1 MSTTGDNARDPEV
14 AAATDTPRPF
24 AGRISDAEH
33 DALRARRARNG
44 DSADDGT
51 PLIGLALSGGGIR
64 SATFCL
70 GLLRGLA
77 QRGLLKRFDYLST
90 VSGGGYI
97 GAMFARLVSV
107 LGIDRAQAL
116 LARSDSIPLSWLR
129 RYGRYLAP
137 MGARDFGIGIAT
149 YLRAII
155 AVHMEFA
162 MMAMVVGLLA
172 TSAYTLDAQV
182 GALDAG
188 AWSGWGSI
196 WWPLAVASWL
206 AVAPGL
212 LVLYWMVRVDAR
224 TPRSPVRSTES
235 RIDQPARI
243 GAVDALLIL
252 GSGALGIS
260 LVAGWGE
267 DWTDAVGAWFSGGAG
282 GRWPALPGPTWSLGI
297 GIGLV
302 GIGAA
307 GVAAMLRL
315 TRARRAGDP
324 VSLPAARRILTAW
337 LRGINLMAVVLA
349 ALGLLDWLSW
359 ELHKILSA
367 SYAGLFGG
375 LGLGGAFL
383 LAIRSLSEPLQR
395 TIQSSR
401 SASADLL
408 PRLVNIAGYT
418 LAFGLVL
425 LWTTL
430 VQHLIYG
437 GFSLGDCQPSLP
449 VAACDA
455 LVSSAG
461 WRWLFVALLPLA
473 WFFAT
478 GWNADNA
485 NASSL
490 HNMYAA
496 RLARAYLGAANV
508 ERFGGED
515 ALQAS
520 AADTSPEAL
529 SDVTAVDE
537 SDDVPLRAH
546 RPTEQGGPIH
556 LINVCLNQTRGHQ
569 TRLYNADRKGVP
581 MVLSGYGI
589 DVGHKPLPDAT
600 LDGIGGL
607 ARWVGIS
614 GAAASPG
621 AGVNTTPGWAA
632 LLFLAG
638 ARLGYWL
645 NLGDAWAALERG
657 MVARA
662 PRWWELRF
670 AKMLRL
676 YAEFRAAYAGP
687 LAPDWYLS
695 DGGHF
700 DNTGVHPLLQRQLD
714 LIVLADCGA
723 DPKFEYADL
732 ENLVRKARIDYGAEI
747 EFYRAEEANR
757 RFGPPAGEGAAARL
771 VYLSPQELVDNHT
784 ARGVLLARILYRA
797 DAQGRRREGTLLV
810 FKPNLHALLDVDIL
824 AYARRRRDFPQ
835 QGTGDQFFDEAQWES
850 YHRLGEDFGTELGAA
865 MLARLP
871 GWSQS
876 VLLPPDRQLRIA
888 TSSLSKPHDESRPF
902 WKLQTQ
908 QAAVGALSLGALV
921 AVLMPVWQA
930 FDEWRSEQARNR
942 ETLATLLDKAE
953 GIFRVAS
960 QRTLEQ
966 RAYEAM
972 IDALSPSG
980 TDMGAGTDDAATAP
994 ARFRAFD
1001 AYAGSD
1007 PVAGRLLKDLA
1018 ATLEPMRATLQS
1030 GTVDAAAFAQRVDAL
1045 ASVLRQRRHAM
1056 PDPASYSDRMAIA
1069 RFRQLSDTVRGDDSD
1084 VRIAK
1089 AFLVMAA
1096 KTCGNPTDT
1105 HVRPEVLCGELRGN
1119 DTRDLDPSAY
1129 WVRLRED
1136 EHLDAGPTLR
1146 YAVAEPVVAPVA
1158 ARLPVVAAQDKGTTT
1173 DAVAS
1178 QVVTPPMPTAVV
1190 KTDPSTSTDIAD
1202 AATVATVTTPD
1213 RDVAMTET
1221 RRLDPRRLKI
1231 LRSVPASVA
1240 TTPAA
1245 TMPAAALSVALP
1257 ADAWPARLARSCPGS
1272 RKQLFVHIH
1281 EESARAPLAGLAWD
1295 SIAATFRMQGI
1306 ENVSITSAAQGREAP
1321 RPHPV
1326 PTLLVHD
1333 LRRNGDCAAALT
1345 EWIATQWPQRD
1356 ASLEF
1361 RIRGLPR
1368 GYTGRPGVIELW
1380 WPPQDAQAGIGAKGG
1395 P

>member
-1 MSTTGDNARDPEV
+1 MQMNSQSHDGR
-14 AAATDTPRPF
+14 TPPHGTH
-24 AGRISDAEH
+24 AGRLSEAEEA
-33 DALRARRARNG
+33 ALRARRAHNG
-44 DSADDGT
+44 TEAADDGNA

-97 GAMFARLVSV
+97 GAMFARLVCV

-162 MMAMVVGLLA
+162 IMAIVVGLLA
-172 TSAYTLDAQV
+172 TSAYTLDAQI

-188 AWSGWGSI
+188 AWSGWGST

-212 LVLYWMVRVDAR
+212 LVLYWMVRADAR
-224 TPRSPVRSTES
+224 TPRSPAGRM
-235 RIDQPARI
+235 DQPARI

-267 DWTDAVGAWFSGGAG
+267 DWGQAVGAWFSGGAG
-282 GRWPALPGPTWSLGI
+282 GRWPALPGPSWSLGA
-297 GIGLV
+297 GIGLL
-302 GIGAA
+302 GIGMTGA
-307 GVAAMLRL
+307 VAILRL
-315 TRARRAGDP
+315 GLARRGGDP
-324 VSLPAARRILTAW
+324 VSLPAARRVLTAW
-337 LRGINLMAVVLA
+337 LRGINLLAVVLF

-359 ELHKILSA
+359 ELHKVLSA
-367 SYAGLFGG
+367 SVAGLFGG

-383 LAIRSLSEPLQR
+383 LAIRAVSEPLQR
-395 TIQSSR
+395 MIQSSR
-401 SASADLL
+401 GASADLL
-408 PRLVNIAGYT
+408 PRLVNIAGYA

-449 VAACDA
+449 AAACDA
-455 LVSSAG
+455 LVSSAA
-461 WRWLFVALLPLA
+461 WRWMFVALLPLA

-496 RLARAYLGAANV
+496 RLARAYLGAANA

-520 AADTSPEAL
+520 ATDTSPEAL

-589 DVGHKPLPDAT
+589 DVGHKPLPPGT
-600 LDGIGGL
+600 LDGVGGL

-645 NLGDAWAALERG
+645 NLGDAHAALERG
-657 MVARA
+657 MAARA
-662 PRWWELRF
+662 PRWWERRF

-676 YAEFRAAYAGP
+676 YAEFRAAYPGP

-732 ENLVRKARIDYGAEI
+732 ENLVRKARIDFGAEI
-747 EFYRAEEANR
+747 EFYEAVEASR
-757 RFGPPAGEGAAARL
+757 RFGPPEGGFARL
-771 VYLSPQELVDNHT
+771 SYLSPKQLVDNAT

-797 DAQGRRREGTLLV
+797 DAHGRRREGTLLV
-810 FKPNLHALLDVDIL
+810 FKPNLHTLLDVDIL
-824 AYARRRRDFPQ
+824 AYAKRRRDFPQ
-835 QGTGDQFFDEAQWES
+835 QSTGDQFFDEAQWES
-850 YHRLGEDFGTELGAA
+850 YHRLGEDFGAELDPA

-876 VLLPPDRQLRIA
+876 VLLAAERQTRIA
-888 TSSLSKPHDESRPF
+888 TSSLSKQDDAQKPF
-902 WKLQTQ
+902 WKMETQ
-908 QAAVGALSLGALV
+908 QAAVGALSIGALV

-930 FDEWRSEQARNR
+930 YDDWRSEQARNR

-953 GIFRVAS
+953 GIYRVAS

-966 RAYEAM
+966 RAYGAM
-972 IDALSPSG
+972 IDALSPPG
-980 TDMGAGTDDAATAP
+980 VPADAATAP
-994 ARFRAFD
+994 TRFRAFD
-1001 AYAGSD
+1001 AY
-1007 PVAGRLLKDLA
+1007 VAGDLVAARLLKDLA
-1018 ATLEPMRATLQS
+1018 STLDPMREALQD
-1030 GTVDAAAFAQRVDAL
+1030 GAIDAGAFAQRVDAL
-1045 ASVLRQRRHAM
+1045 ANVLRQRRHAL
-1056 PDPASYSDRMAIA
+1056 PDPASYSDRMTIA
-1069 RFRQLSDTVRGDDSD
+1069 RFRQLSETVRGDAGDA
-1084 VRIAK
+1084 RIAK
-1089 AFLVMAA
+1089 AFLATAA
-1096 KTCGNPTDT
+1096 EACDNPDSAR
-1105 HVRPEVLCGELRGN
+1105 VRPEILCGELRGN
-1119 DTRDLDPSAY
+1119 DTRELDASAY
-1129 WVRLRED
+1129 WVRLRD
-1136 EHLDAGPTLR
+1136 DSRRDAGSPLL
-1146 YAVAEPVVAPVA
+1146 YAVDEPAAAP
-1158 ARLPVVAAQDKGTTT
+1158 LSG
-1173 DAVAS
+1173 
-1178 QVVTPPMPTAVV
+1178 VV
-1190 KTDPSTSTDIAD
+1190 KLDKDTARDADAWHAASPPLPAAVLKTDLPKATGVDAD
-1202 AATVATVTTPD
+1202 AAVATKPD
-1213 RDVAMTET
+1213 IGMIESG
-1221 RRLDPRRLKI
+1221 RLDPKRLSL
-1231 LRSVPASVA
+1231 LRPVPVPDIPP
-1240 TTPAA
+1240 PAA
-1245 TMPAAALSVALP
+1245 SAAPP
-1257 ADAWPARLARSCPGS
+1257 ADPWPAHLASRCAGPG
-1272 RKQLFVHIH
+1272 KQLFVHIH
-1281 EESARAPLAGLAWD
+1281 EESARASLSGLDWD
-1295 SIAATFRMQGI
+1295 AIGATFRMQGI
-1306 ENVSITSAAQGREAP
+1306 ENVSITSAAQGRGVP
-1321 RPHPV
+1321 TPYPV
-1326 PTLLVHD
+1326 PTLVVHD
-1333 LRRNGDCAAALT
+1333 LGRDGDCAAALT
-1345 EWIATQWPQRD
+1345 QWIAAQWPLRHVP
-1356 ASLEF
+1356 LEF
-1361 RIRGLPR
+1361 RIRALPR

>member
-1 MSTTGDNARDPEV
+1 MKTLDDTTPDP
-14 AAATDTPRPF
+14 AAAQHPH
-24 AGRISDAEH
+24 AGRMSEAEQA
-33 DALRARRARNG
+33 ALRARRARNG
-44 DSADDGT
+44 TAGPTGDDGNDDDGGA
-51 PLIGLALSGGGIR
+51 PIIGLALSGGGIR

-77 QRGLLKRFDYLST
+77 QRGILKRFDYLST

-97 GAMFARLVSV
+97 GAMFARLICV

-116 LARSDSIPLSWLR
+116 LARSDAIPLSWLR

-188 AWSGWGSI
+188 AWSGWGST

-212 LVLYWMVRVDAR
+212 LVLYWMIRADAR
-224 TPRSPVRSTES
+224 TARSPALRM
-235 RIDQPARI
+235 DQAARI
-243 GAVDALLIL
+243 GAVDALLIV

-260 LVAGWGE
+260 LVGGWGE
-267 DWTDAVGAWFSGGAG
+267 AWGQAVGAWFSAGAN
-282 GRWPALPGPTWSLGI
+282 GRWPALPGPTWSLGV
-297 GIGLV
+297 GIGLAS
-302 GIGAA
+302 IGAA
-307 GVAAMLRL
+307 GLVAMLRL
-315 TRARRAGDP
+315 SLARRAGHP
-324 VSLPAARRILTAW
+324 VSLPSARRILTAW
-337 LRGINLMAVVLA
+337 LRGINLLAVVLA

-359 ELHKILSA
+359 ELHKVLSA

-383 LAIRSLSEPLQR
+383 LAIRALSEPLQR
-395 TIQSSR
+395 MIQSSR
-401 SASADLL
+401 GASADLL

-449 VAACDA
+449 AAACDA

-461 WRWLFVALLPLA
+461 WRWAFVALLPLA

-496 RLARAYLGAANV
+496 RLARAYLGAANP

-520 AADTSPEAL
+520 AVDTSPEAL
-529 SDVTAVDE
+529 SDVTAVDD

-546 RPTEQGGPIH
+546 RPAERGGPIH

-589 DVGHKPLPDAT
+589 DVGHKPLPTDT
-600 LDGIGGL
+600 LDDIGGL

-645 NLGDAWAALERG
+645 NLGDAWTALERG
-657 MVARA
+657 MAARA
-662 PRWWELRF
+662 PHWWERRF

-676 YAEFRAAYAGP
+676 YAEFRAAYVGP

-747 EFYRAEEANR
+747 EFYRADDANR
-757 RFGPPAGEGAAARL
+757 RFGPPAGDEAGARL

-850 YHRLGEDFGTELGAA
+850 YHRLGEDFGSELSPA
-865 MLARLP
+865 MLERLP
-871 GWSQS
+871 GWSRA
-876 VLLPPDRQLRIA
+876 VLLAPDRQSRIA
-888 TSSLSKPHDESRPF
+888 TSSLSKPHDEPRPF

-930 FDEWRSEQARNR
+930 FDDWRSEQARNR
-942 ETLATLLDKAE
+942 DSLATLLDKAE
-953 GIFRVAS
+953 VIFRVAS
-960 QRTLEQ
+960 QRTLEL

-972 IDALSPSG
+972 IDALSPPG
-980 TDMGAGTDDAATAP
+980 MGAGAAADTAV

-1001 AYAGSD
+1001 AYVGGD

-1018 ATLEPMRATLQS
+1018 TTLDPMRAALQ
-1030 GTVDAAAFAQRVDAL
+1030 GETIDAAAFAQRVDAL
-1045 ASVLRQRRHAM
+1045 ASVLRQRRHAL

-1069 RFRQLSDTVRGDDSD
+1069 RFRQLSDTVRGDAGD

-1089 AFLVMAA
+1089 AFLAMAA
-1096 KTCGNPTDT
+1096 EACDNPERAR
-1105 HVRPEVLCGELRGN
+1105 VRPEMLCGEIRGN
-1119 DTRDLDPSAY
+1119 DTRELDASAY

-1136 EHLDAGPTLR
+1136 ERPDAGPTLR
-1146 YAVAEPVVAPVA
+1146 YAMAGPVATPLSAAVATPGKDDARDADAWQPADPDMPLAALKIEPPNIEPPKTTDVDADAAATAKPVVA
-1158 ARLPVVAAQDKGTTT
+1158 TTEAGRI
-1173 DAVAS
+1173 DA
-1178 QVVTPPMPTAVV
+1178 
-1190 KTDPSTSTDIAD
+1190 
-1202 AATVATVTTPD
+1202 
-1213 RDVAMTET
+1213 
-1221 RRLDPRRLKI
+1221 RRLDPKRLAV
-1231 LRSVPASVA
+1231 LRSMPLPVA
-1240 TTPAA
+1240 AI
-1245 TMPAAALSVALP
+1245 AAAP
-1257 ADAWPARLARSCPGS
+1257 ADPWPAKLASRCTGPG
-1272 RKQLFVHIH
+1272 KQLFVHIH
-1281 EESARAPLAGLAWD
+1281 EESARAPLSGLAWD
-1295 SIAATFRMQGI
+1295 AIAATFRMQGI
-1306 ENVSITSAAQGREAP
+1306 ENVSITSAAQGRDAP
-1321 RPHPV
+1321 NPHPV
-1326 PTLLVHD
+1326 PTLVVHNIGRD
-1333 LRRNGDCAAALT
+1333 GDCAAALT
-1345 EWIATQWPQRD
+1345 EWIATQWPVRD
-1356 ASLEF
+1356 APLEF
-1361 RIRGLPR
+1361 RIRALPR
-1368 GYTGRPGVIELW
+1368 GYTGRAGVIELW
-1380 WPPQDAQAGIGAKGG
+1380 WPPQDAQARIGAKAG

>member
-1 MSTTGDNARDPEV
+1 MQTNGRSSDGPAPSHR
-14 AAATDTPRPF
+14 AY
-24 AGRISDAEH
+24 AGRLSEAEEN
-33 DALRARRARNG
+33 ALRTRRAHNG
-44 DSADDGT
+44 TETADDGST

-97 GAMFARLVSV
+97 GAMFARLACA
-107 LGIDRAQAL
+107 LGIDRAQAV

-162 MMAMVVGLLA
+162 MMAVVVGLLA
-172 TSAYTLDAQV
+172 TSAYTFDAQV

-188 AWSGWGSI
+188 AWSGWGST
-196 WWPLAVASWL
+196 WWPLAAASWL

-212 LVLYWMVRVDAR
+212 LVLYWMVRADAR
-224 TPRSPVRSTES
+224 APRSPAGRM
-235 RIDQPARI
+235 DQPARI
-243 GAVDALLIL
+243 GAVDVLLIL

-267 DWTDAVGAWFSGGAG
+267 DWGQAVAAWFSGGAD
-282 GRWPALPGPTWSLGI
+282 GRWPALPGPTWSLGA

-302 GIGAA
+302 GIGATGA
-307 GVAAMLRL
+307 VAILRL
-315 TRARRAGDP
+315 ALARRTGDP
-324 VSLPAARRILTAW
+324 VSLPAARRRLTAW
-337 LRGINLMAVVLA
+337 LRGINLLALVLA

-359 ELHKILSA
+359 ELHKVLSA

-383 LAIRSLSEPLQR
+383 LAIRALSEPLQR
-395 TIQSSR
+395 MIQSSR
-401 SASADLL
+401 GAGAGLL
-408 PRLVNIAGYT
+408 PKLVNIAGYT

-449 VAACDA
+449 AAACDA

-461 WRWLFVALLPLA
+461 WRWAFVALLPLA

-496 RLARAYLGAANV
+496 RLARAYLGAANA

-589 DVGHKPLPDAT
+589 DVGHKPLPAGT
-600 LDGIGGL
+600 LEGIGGL

-638 ARLGYWL
+638 ARLGFWL
-645 NLGDAWAALERG
+645 DLGDAYTALERG
-657 MVARA
+657 LAARA
-662 PRWWELRF
+662 PRWWERRF

-676 YAEFRAAYAGP
+676 YAEFRAAYVGP

-747 EFYRAEEANR
+747 EFYRADEANR
-757 RFGPPAGEGAAARL
+757 RFGPPEGAGPARL

-850 YHRLGEDFGTELGAA
+850 YHRLGEDFGTELGPA

-876 VLLPPDRQLRIA
+876 VLLPPDRQSRIA
-888 TSSLSKPHDESRPF
+888 TSSLSKADDEPRPF
-902 WKLQTQ
+902 WKIETR

-930 FDEWRSEQARNR
+930 FDDWRSEQARDR
-942 ETLATLLDKAE
+942 ETLAVLLDKAE

-960 QRTLEQ
+960 QRTLEL

-972 IDALSPSG
+972 IDALSPPG
-980 TDMGAGTDDAATAP
+980 MGAGRDAAAAETAP

-1001 AYAGSD
+1001 AHVGGD
-1007 PVAGRLLKDLA
+1007 PVAARLLKDLA
-1018 ATLEPMRATLQS
+1018 ATLDPMRASLQA
-1030 GTVDAAAFAQRVDAL
+1030 GTVDAAAFALRVDAL
-1045 ASVLRQRRHAM
+1045 ANVLRLRRHAM
-1056 PDPASYSDRMAIA
+1056 PDPASYSDRMVIA
-1069 RFRQLSDTVRGDDSD
+1069 RFRQLSETVRGDAGD

-1089 AFLVMAA
+1089 AFLAMAA
-1096 KTCGNPTDT
+1096 EACDNPASA

-1119 DTRDLDPSAY
+1119 DTRELDASAY

-1136 EHLDAGPTLR
+1136 PRRDAGPTLR
-1146 YAVAEPVVAPVA
+1146 YAMTEPVASPPLPVA
-1158 ARLPVVAAQDKGTTT
+1158 ASKADPSKSTGIGV
-1173 DAVAS
+1173 DAVA
-1178 QVVTPPMPTAVV
+1178 V
-1190 KTDPSTSTDIAD
+1190 
-1202 AATVATVTTPD
+1202 AAPD
-1213 RDVAMTET
+1213 RDAGMTESG
-1221 RRLDPRRLKI
+1221 RPDPERAPI
-1231 LRSVPASVA
+1231 LQPASVPGVVA
-1240 TTPAA
+1240 SAA
-1245 TMPAAALSVALP
+1245 SVVPRAAP
-1257 ADAWPARLARSCPGS
+1257 GPARMASQCAGPG
-1272 RKQLFVHIH
+1272 KQLFVHIH
-1281 EESARAPLAGLAWD
+1281 EESARAPLSGLAWD
-1295 SIAATFRMQGI
+1295 TIAASVRMQGI
-1306 ENVSITSAAQGREAP
+1306 ENVSITSAAQGRAAP
-1321 RPHPV
+1321 LPHPV
-1326 PTLLVHD
+1326 PTLVVHD
-1333 LRRNGDCAAALT
+1333 LGRDGECAAALT
-1345 EWIATQWPQRD
+1345 EWIATQWPQR
-1356 ASLEF
+1356 AEPLEF
-1361 RIRGLPR
+1361 RIRALPR

-1380 WPPQDAQAGIGAKGG
+1380 WPPQDAQAGIGARAGR
-1395 P
+1395 

>member
-1 MSTTGDNARDPEV
+1 MSTTGDNARDPAA

-33 DALRARRARNG
+33 DALRIRRAHNG
-44 DSADDGT
+44 ESTAADDGT

-97 GAMFARLVSV
+97 GAMFARLVCV
-107 LGIDRAQAL
+107 LGIDRAQDVL
-116 LARSDSIPLSWLR
+116 KRSDSIPLSWLR

-182 GALDAG
+182 GALDAD
-188 AWSGWGSI
+188 AWSGWGST
-196 WWPLAVASWL
+196 WWPLAAACWL

-212 LVLYWMVRVDAR
+212 LVLYWMVRADAR
-224 TPRSPVRSTES
+224 TPRSPAGRM
-235 RIDQPARI
+235 DQPARI

-252 GSGALGIS
+252 GSGALGIG

-267 DWTDAVGAWFSGGAG
+267 DWAQAVGTWFSGGAD
-282 GRWPALPGPTWSLGI
+282 GRWPALPGPSWSLGA

-307 GVAAMLRL
+307 GVVAMLRL
-315 TRARRAGDP
+315 GLARRAGDP
-324 VSLPAARRILTAW
+324 VSLPAARRVLTAW
-337 LRGINLMAVVLA
+337 LRGINLLAVVLF

-359 ELHKILSA
+359 ELHKVLSA

-383 LAIRSLSEPLQR
+383 LVIRAVSEPLQR
-395 TIQSSR
+395 MIQSSR
-401 SASADLL
+401 GASADLL

-449 VAACDA
+449 AAACDA

-461 WRWLFVALLPLA
+461 WRWAFVALLPLA

-496 RLARAYLGAANV
+496 RLARAYLGAANP

-529 SDVTAVDE
+529 SDVTAVDD

-589 DVGHKPLPDAT
+589 DVGHKPLPAGT

-645 NLGDAWAALERG
+645 NLGDAHAALERG
-657 MVARA
+657 MAARA

-687 LAPDWYLS
+687 LTPDWYLS

-732 ENLVRKARIDYGAEI
+732 ENLVRKARIDFGADI
-747 EFYRAEEANR
+747 EFYESKEANR
-757 RFGPPAGEGAAARL
+757 RFGPAEGQFARL
-771 VYLSPQELVDNHT
+771 SYVSPQELLNNT
-784 ARGVLLARILYRA
+784 EARGVLLARILYRA
-797 DAQGRRREGTLLV
+797 DAHGRRREGTLLV
-810 FKPNLHALLDVDIL
+810 FKPNLHTLLDVDIL
-824 AYARRRRDFPQ
+824 AYAKRRRDFPQ
-835 QGTGDQFFDEAQWES
+835 QSTGDQFFDEAQWES
-850 YHRLGEDFGTELGAA
+850 YHRLGEDFGSELDPA

-871 GWSQS
+871 GGSRS
-876 VLLPPDRQLRIA
+876 VLLPAVLQTRIA
-888 TSSLSKPHDESRPF
+888 TSSLTGPDEATKPF
-902 WKLQTQ
+902 WKMETQ
-908 QAAVGALSLGALV
+908 QAAVGALSIGALV

-930 FDEWRSEQARNR
+930 YDEWRSEQARNR
-942 ETLATLLDKAE
+942 EVLGKTLAEVE
-953 GIFRVAS
+953 GIFQSTSHRLD
-960 QRTLEQ
+960 RH
-966 RAYEAM
+966 RAYQTMLDRLGRPAGEAC
-972 IDALSPSG
+972 DAGVDASIAAFRAFDRYVNSDPKLGPLLK
-980 TDMGAGTDDAATAP
+980 DIEPVLEHLRKAVNAPQPDGATLTTALDKLAWLLRLRQSEHAAASRYSDQLVV
-994 ARFRAFD
+994 ARFRARVDELDGASTEVRVAREFMVWAQGMCGDDVQSALGALCGQLRKSAAPRSAND
-1001 AYAGSD
+1001 AYWRRLRPVGERVADLNMKGAATQAAIGTCPLPASRGAVAVATKQAEPTVQAPRVAYPELAAACSAGSRQVYAHVHD
-1007 PVAGRLLKDLA
+1007 EASRGLVAGLGWQGISAFVKVQGVENVRV
-1018 ATLEPMRATLQS
+1018 S
-1030 GTVDAAAFAQRVDAL
+1030 AAARGE
-1045 ASVLRQRRHAM
+1045 AM
-1056 PDPASYSDRMAIA
+1056 P
-1069 RFRQLSDTVRGDDSD
+1069 
-1084 VRIAK
+1084 
-1089 AFLVMAA
+1089 
-1096 KTCGNPTDT
+1096 
-1105 HVRPEVLCGELRGN
+1105 
-1119 DTRDLDPSAY
+1119 
-1129 WVRLRED
+1129 
-1136 EHLDAGPTLR
+1136 
-1146 YAVAEPVVAPVA
+1146 EPH
-1158 ARLPVVAAQDKGTTT
+1158 
-1173 DAVAS
+1173 
-1178 QVVTPPMPTAVV
+1178 PMPTLV
-1190 KTDPSTSTDIAD
+1190 
-1202 AATVATVTTPD
+1202 
-1213 RDVAMTET
+1213 
-1221 RRLDPRRLKI
+1221 
-1231 LRSVPASVA
+1231 
-1240 TTPAA
+1240 
-1245 TMPAAALSVALP
+1245 
-1257 ADAWPARLARSCPGS
+1257 
-1272 RKQLFVHIH
+1272 
-1281 EESARAPLAGLAWD
+1281 
-1295 SIAATFRMQGI
+1295 
-1306 ENVSITSAAQGREAP
+1306 
-1321 RPHPV
+1321 
-1326 PTLLVHD
+1326 VHD
-1333 LRRNGDCAAALT
+1333 LRHDLGCAT
-1345 EWIATQWPQRD
+1345 ELANWVVGQPYYRASGQSWTQ
-1356 ASLEF
+1356 F
-1361 RIRGLPR
+1361 RIRALPR

-1380 WPPQDAQAGIGAKGG
+1380 WPPQDAQAGIGAKSG